1 MPRPIDSELFQRQ
14 ILAVS
19 SATNAATHRAVSQI
33 SNTSLPKPG
42 LDRLFSSSAENNGLG
57 QRLRC
62 VNWFHHNIRKVISH
76 SNMPFSRSIR
86 RLVIALLIPLLPV
99 ATYTSAADPSNELN
113 PELSFAEKGVELTLV
128 AEHPDVVTPTGL
140 DVDSEGNIWLVCS
153 HTHFRPEDYEGPKH
167 DEIVVL
173 RPDGTRSVFF
183 NQTTATMDLELGPD
197 GWVYLAERDRILRVR
212 DSNDNGSGDQV
223 EVLAQLQTEA
233 DYPHNGLSGLAWHP
247 DGRLIFALGENFWK
261 SWTLN
266 GADQET
272 ITGTG
277 EGGIFCCTPEGQ
289 KLARIA
295 KGFWNPFGVC
305 VRNDGTIFAAENDPG
320 ARPPCRLL
328 HVVQGGDYGYQRH
341 YGNAAFHPFV
351 CWDGELRG
359 TLPMLHSIA
368 EAPCGISPLGNG
380 LIVPSW
386 TDHRIDFYPLK
397 DSGASFT
404 TRQLPL
410 IRGGKHFRP
419 TCITQVTPTVFYLTD
434 WVFGS
439 YQLHG
444 RGRVWK
450 LEIKPEAA
458 TWLGPMKLRAKT
470 SQAILAKK
478 LQDGEHTTSMKEL
491 LSLCRS
497 EDRFLSHA
505 AISALG
511 KKVNSISHAEAE
523 ALSTNDQ
530 LSLLVA
536 IRQIDPTN
544 TKWVEYFL
552 RKDNTEIRFETLR
565 WISESR
571 FKEFTDVVETMASN
585 PKLDYKSFEAA
596 LATINTLAGNPEAG
610 VADPAMLIARISDA
624 KAPSQVRA
632 YALRLL
638 NPQSKE
644 FKPPLWQALIATG
657 DREILRELTRALA
670 ANQTDD
676 ARKQLFNLAENPNIP
691 YAIRADAIAGLAQ
704 PSAENI
710 PRLVKLAESTSKA
723 LREEAIRSLRY
734 CKLNQQQRL
743 ILEAIAKRQPTSV
756 DLINATLQPKAMGQ
770 GRPAPSETAA
780 WQQRLK
786 KVQQPVDLE
795 AGRRIFHHSQV
806 GTCSKCHRHRGR
818 GNVVG
823 PDLSAVSNAGS
834 PDRLL
839 RSILEPSR
847 DVDPQYFPRMLIT
860 DDGHVFT
867 GIMLRDGGGG
877 NEVYRDNTGRER
889 VFKTEKIIERKE
901 LQTSMMPEGLVDTLT
916 DRELRDL
923 IAFMNDQPEQVI
935 SNGSIPR
942 PPPNSDKIATFLGTW
957 FLDFKDG
964 YGGWLEITKNRDGL
978 AANLMWR
985 VGSAKPVG
993 KVALVDDSLILTRN
1007 GKSKKTKYIATVKDG
1022 TITVTSNI
1030 NEETAQGSRCPP
1042 MPPRPDLSTVQFD
1055 KPIQLFNGNNLS
1067 GWQLQPK
1074 DARNGWRVEGG
1085 EMVNE
1090 TPKSDF
1096 SAYGE
1101 FGNLRTTRTFGDC
1114 KVHIEFNIGKNRNSG
1129 VYVRGLYEAQVV
1141 DRDSRMQGISGP
1153 GAIFGRIA
1161 PTTNAGL
1168 PGGQWQT
1175 YDLTLVDRHMTVRLN
1190 GKLVIDNQPV
1200 MGATGGALF
1209 GNVMRDG
1216 PLYLQ
1221 GDHTSVRYRNV
1232 LLSPRIE

>member
-1 MPRPIDSELFQRQ
+1 MPRPIDSESLQHQF
-14 ILAVS
+14 LAGPPATI
-19 SATNAATHRAVSQI
+19 SATHFAASRT
-33 SNTSLPKPG
+33 SNTKAREEHF
-42 LDRLFSSSAENNGLG
+42 DRMLSYGGRISRHG
-57 QRLRC
+57 QHRRC
-62 VNWFHHNIRKVISH
+62 DYWPHGNISKIISH
-76 SNMPFSRSIR
+76 TNMPFGTPMK
-86 RLVIALLIPLLPV
+86 LLAIALLISMLPLV
-99 ATYTSAADPSNELN
+99 TCAQAAGPPNELN
-113 PELSFAEKGVELTLV
+113 PELSLTEKGVKLTLI

-140 DVDSEGNIWLVCS
+140 DVDSKGNIWLVCS
-153 HTHFRPEDYEGPKH
+153 HTHFRPEDYEGPEH

-173 RPDGTRSVFF
+173 QPDGTRSVFF

-212 DSNDNGSGDQV
+212 DSNNDGSGDKV

-233 DYPHNGLSGLAWHP
+233 TYPHNGLSGLAWHP

-266 GADQET
+266 GADQKT

-277 EGGIFCCTPEGQ
+277 EGGIFCCTPEGK

-305 VRNDGTIFAAENDPG
+305 VREDGTIFAAENDPG

-368 EAPCGISPLGNG
+368 EAPCGIAPLGNG

-386 TDHRIDFYPLK
+386 TDHRIDFYPLE
-397 DSGASFT
+397 DAGASFT
-404 TRQLPL
+404 TQQIPL
-410 IRGGKHFRP
+410 IRGGKNFRP
-419 TCITQVTPTVFYLTD
+419 TCITKVTPTVFYLTD

-450 LEIKPEAA
+450 LEIIPESAA
-458 TWLGPMKLRAKT
+458 WLGPMELRAKT
-470 SQAILAKK
+470 SQATLAEK
-478 LQDGEHTTSMKEL
+478 LLNGEHSASMKEL
-491 LSLCRS
+491 LAICRS
-497 EDRFLSHA
+497 EDRFLAHA
-505 AISALG
+505 AINALG
-511 KKVNSISHAEAE
+511 KKVDSISHAEAST
-523 ALSTNDQ
+523 LSTNDQ
-530 LSLLVA
+530 ISLLVA
-536 IRQIDPTN
+536 LRRIDPTN
-544 TKWVEYFL
+544 TKWVKYFL
-552 RKDNTEIRFETLR
+552 GKDNSEIRFETLR

-571 FKEFTDVVETMASN
+571 LNEFSDAVETMASN
-585 PKLDYKSFEAA
+585 PKLDYKTFEAA
-596 LATINTLAGNPEAG
+596 LATINTLAGNPQAG
-610 VADPAMLIARISDA
+610 VADPAMLTARIGDTN
-624 KAPSQVRA
+624 APSQVRA

-638 NPQSKE
+638 DPRSSE
-644 FKPPLWQALIATG
+644 FKKPLWQSLIATG
-657 DREILRELTRALA
+657 DKEILRELTRALA
-670 ANQTDD
+670 ANQTDN
-676 ARKQLFNLAENPNIP
+676 ARKLLFDLAEDPSIP
-691 YAIRADAIAGLAQ
+691 PAIRADAIAGLAQ
-704 PSAENI
+704 PSTENI
-710 PRLVKLAESTSKA
+710 PRLIELAESMSHA

-734 CKLNQQQRL
+734 CKLNEKQRIAL
-743 ILEAIAKRQPTSV
+743 QAIGKRYPKSA
-756 DLINATLQPKAMGQ
+756 DLMNATLQPAKIGQ

-786 KVQQPVDLE
+786 DIKQPVDVE

-818 GNVVG
+818 GSVVG

-834 PDRLL
+834 PDRIL
-839 RSILEPSR
+839 RSILQPSR
-847 DVDPQYFPRMLIT
+847 DVDPQYFPRMLVT
-860 DDGHVFT
+860 DDGHIFT

-889 VFKTEKIIERKE
+889 VFKTENIIERKE
-901 LQTSMMPEGLVDTLT
+901 LHTSMMPEGLVDTLT

-923 IAFMNDQPEQVI
+923 IAFMNGQPGQLLSKGNKPQI
-935 SNGSIPR
+935 TTDSN
-942 PPPNSDKIATFLGTW
+942 KVATFLGTW

-964 YGGWLEITKNRDGL
+964 YGGWLDITENQEGL
-978 AANLMWR
+978 AATLMWR

-993 KVALVDDSLILTRN
+993 TVTLRDDAIVLTRN
-1007 GKSKKTKYIATVKDG
+1007 RKSRKTKYVATVKDG
-1022 TITVTSNI
+1022 IITVTSDANK
-1030 NEETAQGSRCPP
+1030 ESGQGRRCPP
-1042 MPPRPDLSTVQFD
+1042 MPSRPDLSKVQFG
-1055 KPIQLFNGNNLS
+1055 KPVQLFNGDDLS

-1074 DARNGWRVEGG
+1074 DAQNGWRVEDG
-1085 EMVNE
+1085 EMINE

-1114 KVHIEFNIGKNRNSG
+1114 KVHIEFNIGKQRNSG
-1129 VYVRGLYEAQVV
+1129 VYVRGLSEAQVV
-1141 DRDSRMQGISGP
+1141 DRDSHMQGISGP

-1161 PTTNAGL
+1161 PATNAGL

-1209 GNVMRDG
+1209 GDVMRDG

>member
-1 MPRPIDSELFQRQ
+1 MPRSIDSELRQRQ
-14 ILAVS
+14 FLAGS
-19 SATNAATHRAVSQI
+19 STTIAATNSALSHI
-33 SNTSLPKPG
+33 SNTKLPGKR
-42 LDRLFSSSAENNGLG
+42 LDRLTACSGRISGPG
-57 QRLRC
+57 RRLRYG
-62 VNWFHHNIRKVISH
+62 NWNHWNIRKLVAHTNTPFEIS
-76 SNMPFSRSIR
+76 MR
-86 RLVIALLIPLLPV
+86 RLVTALLMLMLPL
-99 ATYTSAADPSNELN
+99 ASYTRAADPPNELN
-113 PELSFAEKGVELTLV
+113 PELTFVEQGVTLTLV

-140 DVDSEGNIWLVCS
+140 DVDSEGKIWLVCS
-153 HTHFRPEDYEGPKH
+153 HTHFRPEGYDGPEH

-173 RPDGTRSVFF
+173 QPDGTRSVFF
-183 NQTTATMDLELGPD
+183 NQTTATMDLELGSD

-212 DSNDNGSGDQV
+212 DSNNDGSGDEV

-247 DGRLIFALGENFWK
+247 DGRLVFALGENFWK

-277 EGGIFCCTPEGQ
+277 EGGIFCCTPEGK

-305 VRNDGTIFAAENDPG
+305 VREDGAIFAAENDPG

-368 EAPCGISPLGNG
+368 EAPCGIAPLGNG

-397 DSGASFT
+397 DAGASFT
-404 TRQLPL
+404 TQQTPL

-450 LEIKPEAA
+450 MEIDPESAV
-458 TWLGPMKLRAKT
+458 WLGPMKLRAKT
-470 SQAILAKK
+470 SQATLAKK
-478 LQDGEHTTSMKEL
+478 LLDGEHAASMKEL
-491 LSLCRS
+491 LALCRS
-497 EDRFLSHA
+497 EDRFLGHA
-505 AISALG
+505 ATTALG
-511 KKVNSISHAEAE
+511 KKIASISHAEANK
-523 ALSTNDQ
+523 LSTNDQ

-536 IRQIDPTN
+536 LRRIDPTN
-544 TKWVEYFL
+544 TKWVKYFL
-552 RKDNTEIRFETLR
+552 GKDDAEIRFEALR

-571 FKEFTDVVETMASN
+571 LSEFSDIVETMASN
-585 PKLDYKSFEAA
+585 PELDYKSFEAA

-610 VADPAMLIARISDA
+610 VADPAMLIARIGD
-624 KAPSQVRA
+624 KNAPSQVRA

-644 FKPPLWQALIATG
+644 FKKPLWLSLIATG
-657 DREILRELTRALA
+657 DQEILRELTRALA

-676 ARKQLFNLAENPNIP
+676 ARKLLFDLAENPSIP
-691 YAIRADAIAGLAQ
+691 PAIRADAIAGLAQ
-704 PSAENI
+704 PSTENI
-710 PRLVKLAESTSKA
+710 PRLIELAGSMPHA
-723 LREEAIRSLRY
+723 LREEAVRSLRY
-734 CKLNQQQRL
+734 CELNQEQRIAL
-743 ILEAIAKRQPTSV
+743 QAIGKRHPKSA
-756 DLINATLQPKAMGQ
+756 DLINATLQPEMIGQ
-770 GRPAPSETAA
+770 GRPAPAETAA
-780 WQQRLK
+780 WQQRLERI
-786 KVQQPVDLE
+786 QQPADLE

-806 GTCSKCHRHRGR
+806 GACSKCHRHRGR
-818 GNVVG
+818 GSVVG

-834 PDRLL
+834 PDRIL
-839 RSILEPSR
+839 RSILQPSR

-860 DDGHVFT
+860 DDGHIFT

-889 VFKTEKIIERKE
+889 VFKTENIIERKE
-901 LQTSMMPEGLVDTLT
+901 LHTSMMPEGLVDTLT

-923 IAFMNDQPEQVI
+923 IAFMNDQPKQLI
-935 SNGSIPR
+935 SKVSKPQTNAE
-942 PPPNSDKIATFLGTW
+942 SDKVATFLGTW

-964 YGGWLEITKNRDGL
+964 YGGWLEITHNNEVL

-993 KVALVDDSLILTRN
+993 TVALLDDSLVLTRN
-1007 GKSKKTKYIATVKDG
+1007 RKSKKTRYIATVKDG
-1022 TITVTSNI
+1022 IITVTSNA
-1030 NEETAQGSRCPP
+1030 NEESAQGRRCPP
-1042 MPPRPDLSTVQFD
+1042 MPPRPNLSKVRFG
-1055 KPIQLFNGNNLS
+1055 KAIQLFNGDDLS
-1067 GWQLQPK
+1067 GWQLQPT
-1074 DARNGWRVEGG
+1074 DAQNGWRVEGG
-1085 EMVNE
+1085 EMINE

-1096 SAYGE
+1096 GAYGE

-1114 KVHIEFNIGKNRNSG
+1114 KVHIEFNIGKQRNSG

-1153 GAIFGRIA
+1153 GAIFGRVA
-1161 PTTNAGL
+1161 PATNAGL

-1175 YDLTLVDRHMTVRLN
+1175 YDLTLADRHMTVRLN

-1200 MGATGGALF
+1200 VGATGGALF
-1209 GNVMRDG
+1209 GDVMRDG

>member
-1 MPRPIDSELFQRQ
+1 M
-14 ILAVS
+14 
-19 SATNAATHRAVSQI
+19 
-33 SNTSLPKPG
+33 
-42 LDRLFSSSAENNGLG
+42 
-57 QRLRC
+57 
-62 VNWFHHNIRKVISH
+62 
-76 SNMPFSRSIR
+76 SR
-86 RLVIALLIPLLPV
+86 VANALLMFILPL
-99 ATYTSAADPSNELN
+99 ATYTCFADPPNELN
-113 PELSFAEKGVELTLV
+113 PELIFTEKGVKLTLV

-140 DVDSEGNIWLVCS
+140 DVDSEGTIWLVCS
-153 HTHFRPEDYEGPKH
+153 HTHFRPEDYDGPEH
-167 DEIVVL
+167 DEIVKL
-173 RPDGTRSVFF
+173 QPDGTRSVFF
-183 NQTTATMDLELGPD
+183 NQTTATMDLELGSD

-212 DSNDNGSGDQV
+212 DSNNDGSGDQV
-223 EVLAQLQTEA
+223 EVLAQLETEA

-261 SWTLN
+261 SWTLK

-277 EGGIFCCTPEGQ
+277 EGGIFCCTPEGKQ
-289 KLARIA
+289 LARIA

-305 VRNDGTIFAAENDPG
+305 VREDGAYFYCRERSRGEAPMPTPSRGAGWRTMATNVTTEMLLSIPLCAGMASFAE
-320 ARPPCRLL
+320 L
-328 HVVQGGDYGYQRH
+328 YQCFT
-341 YGNAAFHPFV
+341 ASPK
-351 CWDGELRG
+351 
-359 TLPMLHSIA
+359 P
-368 EAPCGISPLGNG
+368 PCGIAPLGNG
-380 LIVPSW
+380 LVVPSW

-397 DSGASFT
+397 DAGASFT
-404 TRQLPL
+404 TQQIPL
-410 IRGGKHFRP
+410 INGGKHFRP

-450 LEIKPEAA
+450 LEINPESAA
-458 TWLGPMKLRAKT
+458 WLGSMKLRAKT
-470 SQAILAKK
+470 SQATLAEN
-478 LQDGEHTTSMKEL
+478 LLDGEHTASTKEL
-491 LSLCRS
+491 LALCRS
-497 EDRFLSHA
+497 EDRFLGHA

-511 KKVNSISHAEAE
+511 KKIASISHAEANN
-523 ALSTNDQ
+523 LSTNDQ
-530 LSLLVA
+530 ISLLVA
-536 IRQIDPTN
+536 LRRIDPTN
-544 TKWVEYFL
+544 TNWVNYFL
-552 RKDNTEIRFETLR
+552 GKDDPEIRFETLR

-571 FKEFTDVVETMASN
+571 LNDFRDVVESMASN

-610 VADPAMLIARISDA
+610 VADPAMLIARIGD
-624 KAPSQVRA
+624 KNAPSRVRA

-638 NPQSKE
+638 NPQSNE
-644 FKPPLWQALIATG
+644 FKKPLWQSLIATG
-657 DREILRELTRALA
+657 DEEILRELTRALS

-676 ARKQLFNLAENPNIP
+676 ARKLLFDLAETPSTP
-691 YAIRADAIAGLAQ
+691 PDIRADAIAGLAQ
-704 PSAENI
+704 PSTENI
-710 PRLVKLAESTSKA
+710 QRLVELTESMSRA
-723 LREEAIRSLRY
+723 VREEAVRSLRY
-734 CKLNQQQRL
+734 CELNQKQRTT
-743 ILEAIAKRQPTSV
+743 LESLGKRHPESA
-756 DLINATLQPKAMGQ
+756 DLINATLQPEMIGQ

-786 KVQQPVDLE
+786 KIQQPADPE

-806 GTCSKCHRHRGR
+806 GACSKCHRHRGR
-818 GNVVG
+818 GSVVG

-834 PDRLL
+834 PDRIL
-839 RSILEPSR
+839 RSILQPSR

-860 DDGHVFT
+860 ADGHIFT

-889 VFKTEKIIERKE
+889 VFKTENIIERKE
-901 LQTSMMPEGLVDTLT
+901 LHTSMMPEGLVDTLT

-923 IAFMNDQPEQVI
+923 IAFMNHQPEPLI
-935 SNGSIPR
+935 SEASTPQTTTESN
-942 PPPNSDKIATFLGTW
+942 KISTFLGTW

-964 YGGWLEITKNRDGL
+964 YGGWLEITKNKEGL

-993 KVALVDDSLILTRN
+993 TVALLDDSLVLTRSR
-1007 GKSKKTKYIATVKDG
+1007 KSKKTKYIATVKDG
-1022 TITVTSNI
+1022 TITVTSNA
-1030 NEETAQGSRCPP
+1030 NEESAQGRRCPP
-1042 MPPRPDLSTVQFD
+1042 MPPRPDLSKVQFG
-1055 KPIQLFNGNNLS
+1055 KPIQLFNGDDLS
-1067 GWQLQPK
+1067 GWQLQPT
-1074 DARNGWRVEGG
+1074 DAQNGWRVEGG
-1085 EMVNE
+1085 EMINE

-1114 KVHIEFNIGKNRNSG
+1114 KVHIEFNIGKQRNSG

-1209 GNVMRDG
+1209 GDVLRDG

-1232 LLSPRIE
+1232 RLSPRVE

>member
-1 MPRPIDSELFQRQ
+1 MPRPTDSALFQRQ
-14 ILAVS
+14 LFAVT
-19 SATNAATHRAVSQI
+19 SATIAATRRAVSQI
-33 SNTSLPKPG
+33 TNTKLPKRC
-42 LDRLFSSSAENNGLG
+42 LDRVSSSTAESSRSS
-57 QRLRC
+57 QRLRYDNRPC
-62 VNWFHHNIRKVISH
+62 EKIMKFMSQ
-76 SNMPFSRSIR
+76 SRMLFRSSTK
-86 RLVIALLIPLLPV
+86 RLVIALLISLLPL
-99 ATYTSAADPSNELN
+99 ATYARATEPPNELK
-113 PELSFAEKGVELTLV
+113 PELTFVENGVELTLV

-153 HTHFRPEDYEGPKH
+153 HTHFRPEDYKGPKH

-173 RPDGTRSVFF
+173 QPDGTRTVFF
-183 NQTTATMDLELGPD
+183 KQTTATMDLELGPD

-212 DSNDNGSGDQV
+212 DSNDDGSGDQV

-261 SWTLN
+261 SWTLK
-266 GADQET
+266 GADQNT

-277 EGGIFCCTPEGQ
+277 EGGIFCCTPEGK
-289 KLARIA
+289 KLVRVAR
-295 KGFWNPFGVC
+295 GFWNPFGVC
-305 VRNDGTIFAAENDPG
+305 VRKDGTIFAAENDPG

-328 HVVQGGDYGYQRH
+328 HVTQGGDYGYQRH

-368 EAPCGISPLGNG
+368 EAPCGIAPLGNG

-386 TDHRIDFYPLK
+386 TDHRIDFYPLE

-404 TRQLPL
+404 TRQIPL

-419 TCITQVTPTVFYLTD
+419 TCIAQVTATVYYLTD

-450 LEIKPEAA
+450 LEIKPESAS
-458 TWLGPMKLRAKT
+458 WLGTLKLRAKT
-470 SQAILAKK
+470 SQAILAKQ
-478 LQDGEHTTSMKEL
+478 LQDGEHTTSIKEL
-491 LSLCRS
+491 LALCRS

-511 KKVNSISHAEAE
+511 KKVNSISSTEANML
-523 ALSTNDQ
+523 ATNDQ
-530 LSLLVA
+530 IWLLLA
-536 IRQIDPTN
+536 IRRIDPAN

-552 RKDNTEIRFETLR
+552 GKDDAEIRFETLR

-571 FKEFTDVVETMASN
+571 LKEFSDVVETLASN
-585 PKLDYKSFEAA
+585 PKLDYRTFEAA
-596 LATINTLAGNPEAG
+596 LATINTLAGKPEAG
-610 VADPAMLIARISDA
+610 VADPAMLIARIRDT
-624 KAPSQVRA
+624 KAPSQMRA

-638 NPQSKE
+638 NPQTKE
-644 FKPPLWQALIATG
+644 FQPPLWQSLIATG

-676 ARKQLFNLAENPNIP
+676 ARKQLFKLAENPNIP
-691 YAIRADAIAGLAQ
+691 HTIRADAIAGLAQ
-704 PSAENI
+704 PSPKDI
-710 PRLVKLAESTSKA
+710 PRLVKLAESTSTA

-734 CKLNQQQRL
+734 CELNQEERL
-743 ILEAIAKRQPTSV
+743 RLQAIAKRHPTSV
-756 DLINATLQPKAMGQ
+756 DLTDATLQPKSIGQ

-780 WQQRLK
+780 WQQRLNE
-786 KVQQPVDLE
+786 VPQPVDLE

-818 GNVVG
+818 GSVVG
-823 PDLSAVSNAGS
+823 PDLSVVSNAGS
-834 PDRLL
+834 PDRIL
-839 RSILEPSR
+839 RSILQPSR

-923 IAFMNDQPEQVI
+923 IAFMNDQPKQLI
-935 SNGSIPR
+935 SKRSLPR
-942 PPPNSDKIATFLGTW
+942 TSTNPEKIATFLGTW

-964 YGGWLEITKNRDGL
+964 YGGWLEITRNKEGL

-1007 GKSKKTKYIATVKDG
+1007 GRSRKTTYIATVKDG
-1022 TITVTSNI
+1022 TITITSDA
-1030 NEETAQGSRCPP
+1030 NEETAQGRRCPP
-1042 MPPRPDLSTVQFD
+1042 MPPRPDLSNVQFD
-1055 KPIQLFNGNNLS
+1055 KPIKLFNGENLS

-1074 DARNGWRVEGG
+1074 DARNGWRVERG

-1161 PTTNAGL
+1161 PVTNAGL

-1175 YDLTLVDRHMTVRLN
+1175 YDITLVDRHMTVRLN